1 MATINGDGTNNTLTG
16 TGTADSINGLGGH
29 DTIDGGGGNDSI
41 NGGSGDD
48 VLTGGTGNDTL
59 IGGAGSDSAVYAH
72 MLQSQTPVGTWSPTS
87 ATLTIVTAGEGTDTL
102 TTIETIVFNGVS
114 FTVNNVTKN
123 VVARLANDTAS
134 VSESD
139 ASVDGNV
146 LSNDLDVDSV
156 LSVGGLTGGTLGV
169 AMAGTYGSLTL
180 NANGTY
186 SYVPTGVI
194 TGDTP
199 VTDTFTYSVTEGGVT
214 HTATLTVT
222 IQPQND
228 APVAQNVELTTA
240 EDPASPIAIDVM
252 TGATDEEG
260 NTLSVSLLNGEAFS
274 DSLYLD
280 GQGTVSLAGGGN
292 LQFVPDANFHGDV
305 VFTYALSDGNS
316 NSADQTVTLH
326 ITPVNDAPVANDG
339 SDSVDEDAV
348 LTGSVSASDV
358 DGDTLTYALGDDVT
372 NGVLVFNTDG
382 SFSYTPGENFNGSD
396 SFTYSV
402 SDGNGGAD
410 TGTFT
415 ITVDAVNDA
424 PVATDDSTTLA
435 EDAATYSGAVSATD
449 LDGDTLTYSLGDDVA
464 NGTLVFNT
472 DGTFDYTPNAD
483 FNGEDSFTWSVS
495 DGNGGTDTGTFTIT
509 VTPVADAP
517 VAADGSD
524 NVDEDAVLTGSVSA
538 TDGDNDTLTYS
549 LGDDVA
555 HGVLVFN
562 TDGSFSYTPGEDFN
576 GSDSFT
582 YSVSDGNGGTDT
594 GTFTITVDAVNDG
607 PSGTDDTTTLAED
620 AATYSGAVSATDVD
634 GDTLTYSLGDDVAHG
649 TLVFNSDG
657 TFDYT
662 PDADFNGED
671 SFTWSVSDGNGGT
684 NGGTFTITVTPVA
697 DAPVAAD
704 GSDSVDEDTV
714 LTGSVSATD
723 ADGDTLTYALDV
735 DGGTVNGVL
744 VLNTDGSFTYT
755 PGENFNGSD
764 EFSYVVSDGN
774 GGTDTG
780 TFTITVDAVNDAPV
794 AADDSTT
801 LAEDAATY
809 SGAVSATDVDG
820 DSLTY
825 SLAPMGDVA
834 NGTLVFNADG
844 TFDYTP
850 DADFNGEDSFTW
862 IVDDG
867 NGGTDTGTFTIT
879 VTSVNDAPVAGGGA
893 DSVDEDTV
901 LTGSIPATDADNDTL
916 TYGLDFNGST
926 VNGVLALNTDGTF
939 TYTPGENFNGSD
951 EFHYVVIDG
960 NGGMDTGTFT
970 ITVDAVNDAPVAADD
985 STTLAED
992 AATYNGTVSA
1002 TDVDGD
1008 SLTYSL
1014 GDDVAHGT
1022 LVFNSDGT
1030 FDYTPDANFH
1040 GEDSFTWS
1048 VDDGNGGTDTG
1059 VFTITVT
1066 SVNDDPVAGGGAD
1079 SVDED
1084 TVLTGSI
1091 PATDVDND
1099 TLTYALDVD
1108 GGTVNGVVVLNTD
1121 GSFTYTPG
1129 ENFNG
1134 SDEFSYVVSDGNG
1147 GTDTGTFTITVD
1159 AVNDAPVAADD
1170 STTLAEDAA
1179 TYSGAVS
1186 ATDVDGDSLTYSLG
1200 DDVAHGTLV
1209 FNADG
1214 SFDYTPDADF
1224 NGEDSFTWSVDDGN
1238 GGTDT
1243 GTFTITVTPVNDAPV
1258 AADGSDSVDEDTV
1271 LTGSVSATDVDL
1283 DTLTYTVDTNV
1294 TNGVLVLNTDGSFS
1308 YTPGEN
1314 FNGADSFTYTVSDG
1328 NGGTDTGTFSITV
1341 DAVNDAPVAAD
1352 DSTTLAE
1359 DAATY
1364 SGTVS
1369 ATDVEGDSLTYSL
1382 APMGDVANGT
1392 LVFNTDGT
1400 FDYTPDANFHGED
1413 SFTWSVDDGNGG
1425 TDTGVF
1431 TITVTSVNDDPGAAD
1446 GSDSVD
1452 EDTVLT
1458 GSVSATDVDLDT
1470 LTYTVDTDVAHGV
1483 LVLNTDGSFSYTPG
1497 ANFNGADSF
1506 TYTVSD
1512 GNGGT
1517 DTGIFS
1523 ITVDAVA
1530 DAAEATDFTLTI
1542 LEDAATI
1549 VLEIPQ
1555 TDPDGD
1561 AQTVTHVDGAP
1572 ISALGTVAVTGGS
1585 VFLNGDG
1592 DLEFTPDANFHG
1604 QVSFQYALSSA
1615 DTSTA
1620 NGQVEIT
1627 VTSVNDDPVAV
1638 DGSDSID
1645 EDSVTPLT
1653 GVVAASDVDVDTLTY
1668 SLASGGDVANG
1679 TLVFNPDGSFEYT
1692 PDADFSGTDSFT
1704 FEASDGNGGVDTG
1717 VFTIT
1722 VNPFNDAP
1730 VAVDGSDS
1738 VDEDAANPL
1747 TGSLVAN
1754 DADADTL
1761 TYALDGGGDVL
1772 HGTLTL
1778 NPDGTFEYTPD
1789 ANFHGS
1795 DSFTWTVS
1803 DGNGGTDTGT
1813 FEITVN
1819 SVNDQPLAAADI
1831 NLTADEDP
1839 ANPIA
1844 IDVLTGASDA
1854 DLDTLSVAT
1863 VNGEPM
1869 TVDGVAVG
1877 GGLVTVGM
1885 DGNLLFTAA
1894 PDFHGTVSFTY
1905 TLTDGSGAGNAESDP
1920 ATVEIVIAPVN
1931 DAPVGQPFDLTIAE
1945 DDGVLTIDVLGAA
1958 TDVEGDT
1965 ISVLEV
1971 NGTLMD
1977 MDGVAVTG
1985 GVVTLDG
1992 DGNLVFTPD
2001 ENFNGPVSFTYT
2013 LTDGVD
2019 SSTPATVDIDV
2030 TPVNDAPTAANFELE
2045 IDEDPAGALTI
2056 DVVGGG
2062 LDVDG
2067 DTLSLATVNGEVV
2080 DIDGVDI
2087 GNGII
2092 TRDLNGNLLF
2102 TPTAN
2107 FNGAVSFTYALTDG
2121 EAVSEEGAV
2130 DILINP
2136 INDRP
2141 ISTDLTATAA
2151 EDGSVTIDPFETAQD
2166 VEFDS
2171 GEPSGQP
2178 LAVGLVNGE
2187 VVDMDGVDVGD
2198 GVVTLDLDGKLVFTP
2213 DANFSGEVSFTY
2225 TLTDGDLESVA
2236 STVTVTVTPVNDAP
2250 TAADFSVSIDEDTA
2264 ATFDVLGDGTDVE
2277 GDTLSVATVNGEV
2290 VDMDGLVI
2298 GGGVIT
2304 INGAGNIVFTP
2315 DANFNGAASFTY
2327 TLSDGAT
2334 QSAEANV
2341 DIAINAVND
2350 DPVAADDST
2359 TLAEDAATYSGSVSA
2374 TDVDLDTLTYSLGD
2388 NVGHGTLVFNAD
2400 GTFDYTPDADFTGE
2414 DSFTYTV
2421 SDGNG
2426 GSDTGTFTIVVT
2438 PVNDAPV
2445 AADGSD
2451 SVDED
2456 TVLTGSVSATDVD
2469 LDTLTYTVDSDV
2481 TEGVLVLNTDG
2492 SFSYTP
2498 GENFNGSDSFTYT
2511 VSDGNGGTDTGTFS
2525 ITVNAVNDA
2534 PVAADDST
2542 TLVEDAAT
2550 YSGAVSAFDVEGD
2563 DVVYSL
2569 APGGDP
2575 AHGTLLF
2582 NGDGTFDY
2590 TPDADFSGED
2600 SFTWSVDDGN
2610 GGTDTGT
2617 FTITVTP
2624 VNDAPT
2630 APDISTS
2637 GAEDGGAI
2645 LVDVFDG
2652 AADADSADELS
2663 VNTVNGT
2670 LLTPD
2675 GVEVEGGLVTR
2686 RMDGRLEFT
2695 PNANFNGAVS
2705 FTYTL
2710 VDDSGAGNAE
2720 SAEASVDILVTAVND
2735 APILAGEGPHATSE
2749 DTVLTG
2755 QAATPTDIDNEPG
2768 DFSYVLLQDVD
2779 GLTFD
2784 TVTGA
2789 WSFDPTN
2796 VAAYQALYLGQSTTV
2811 SFTYAATDGDLESDP
2826 VTVQIAIAGA
2836 TDAVNGTSA
2845 SEVIAASN
2853 FVDLIYGGDGDDF
2866 VSGLNGNDTLF
2877 GEEGDDILSGGAN
2890 DDTLNGGSGGD
2901 TLIGGS
2907 GNDTLAGGEGDDDM
2921 VGGTGTDVVTYASAA
2936 QAITANL
2943 YTGVATGEG
2952 EDSIGLVENLIGSGY
2967 DDVLTGSTG
2976 ANSLWGGAGG
2986 DIIDGGDGL
2995 DRLYGEDGS
3004 DTLYGGVGSDILD
3017 GGAGDDFIYGGI
3029 GNDTLT
3035 GGSGADRFVFLAES
3049 FTTPLQTDTILDFN
3063 VSDGDVLDMSAI
3075 DANASIAGDQAFS
3088 RVGSFT
3094 GVAGQATVVFANNQ
3108 TIIRFDLNGD
3118 RATDFQIRLDG
3129 DHTGTA
3135 LLTGAEAPGTGGWI
3149 F

>member
-29 DTIDGGGGNDSI
+29 DTIDGGGGNDAI

-59 IGGAGSDSAVYAH
+59 IGGAGTDSAIYAH

-114 FTVNNVTKN
+114 FTVNNATKN

-134 VSESD
+134 VNENA

-169 AMAGTYGSLTL
+169 AKAGTYGSLTL

-214 HTATLTVT
+214 HTATLTITV
-222 IQPQND
+222 QPQND

-240 EDPASPIAIDVM
+240 EDPASPIAIDVL

-274 DSLYLD
+274 DSLYLA

-292 LQFVPDANFHGDV
+292 LQFVPDANFNGDV

-316 NSADQTVTLH
+316 NSANQTVTLH
-326 ITPVNDAPVANDG
+326 ITAVNDDPVANDG

-402 SDGNGGAD
+402 SDGNGGTD

-449 LDGDTLTYSLGDDVA
+449 LDGDTLTFSLGDDVA
-464 NGTLVFNT
+464 HGTLVFNAN
-472 DGTFDYTPNAD
+472 GTFDYTPNAN

-538 TDGDNDTLTYS
+538 TDGDNDVLTYT

-555 HGVLVFN
+555 NGVLVFN
-562 TDGSFSYTPGEDFN
+562 PDGSFSYTPGEDFN

-634 GDTLTYSLGDDVAHG
+634 GDTLTFSLGDDVAHG
-649 TLVFNSDG
+649 TLVFNADG

-684 NGGTFTITVTPVA
+684 DTGTFTITVTPVN
-697 DAPVAAD
+697 DDPVAGGGA
-704 GSDSVDEDTV
+704 DSVDEDAV
-714 LTGSVSATD
+714 LTGSIPATD
-723 ADGDTLTYALDV
+723 VDGDTLTYALDV

-744 VLNTDGSFTYT
+744 VLNPDGSFTYT
-755 PGENFNGSD
+755 PGENFHGSD

-794 AADDSTT
+794 AT
-801 LAEDAATY
+801 
-809 SGAVSATDVDG
+809 
-820 DSLTY
+820 
-825 SLAPMGDVA
+825 
-834 NGTLVFNADG
+834 
-844 TFDYTP
+844 
-850 DADFNGEDSFTW
+850 
-862 IVDDG
+862 
-867 NGGTDTGTFTIT
+867 
-879 VTSVNDAPVAGGGA
+879 
-893 DSVDEDTV
+893 
-901 LTGSIPATDADNDTL
+901 
-916 TYGLDFNGST
+916 
-926 VNGVLALNTDGTF
+926 
-939 TYTPGENFNGSD
+939 
-951 EFHYVVIDG
+951 
-960 NGGMDTGTFT
+960 
-970 ITVDAVNDAPVAADD
+970 
-985 STTLAED
+985 
-992 AATYNGTVSA
+992 
-1002 TDVDGD
+1002 
-1008 SLTYSL
+1008 
-1014 GDDVAHGT
+1014 
-1022 LVFNSDGT
+1022 
-1030 FDYTPDANFH
+1030 
-1040 GEDSFTWS
+1040 
-1048 VDDGNGGTDTG
+1048 
-1059 VFTITVT
+1059 
-1066 SVNDDPVAGGGAD
+1066 
-1079 SVDED
+1079 
-1084 TVLTGSI
+1084 
-1091 PATDVDND
+1091 
-1099 TLTYALDVD
+1099 
-1108 GGTVNGVVVLNTD
+1108 
-1121 GSFTYTPG
+1121 
-1129 ENFNG
+1129 
-1134 SDEFSYVVSDGNG
+1134 
-1147 GTDTGTFTITVD
+1147 
-1159 AVNDAPVAADD
+1159 DD

-1200 DDVAHGTLV
+1200 ADVANGTLVFNPDGSFDYTPNADFNGEDSFTWSVSDGNGGTDTGTFTINVTPVADAPVAADGSDNVDEDAVLTGSVSASDVDGDTLTYTLGDDVAHGVLVLNTDGSFSYTPGENFNGSDSFTYSVSDGNGGTDTGTFTITVDAVNDAPVADDDGIIGVEDAATYSGAVSATDVDGDSLTYSLGADVAHGTLV
-1209 FNADG
+1209 FNPDG
-1214 SFDYTPDADF
+1214 TFDYTPDADF
-1224 NGEDSFTWSVDDGN
+1224 NGEDSFTWSVSDGN

-1243 GTFTITVTPVNDAPV
+1243 GTFTITLTPVNDAPV
-1258 AADGSDSVDEDTV
+1258 AADGSGSLDEDAV

-1283 DTLTYTVDTNV
+1283 DTLTYTVDSDV
-1294 TNGVLVLNTDGSFS
+1294 AHGVLVLNTDGSFT
-1308 YTPGEN
+1308 YTPGPN
-1314 FNGADSFTYTVSDG
+1314 YNGSDSFTYTVSDG
-1328 NGGTDTGTFSITV
+1328 NGGTDTGTFTITV
-1341 DAVNDAPVAAD
+1341 DPVA
-1352 DSTTLAE
+1352 
-1359 DAATY
+1359 
-1364 SGTVS
+1364 
-1369 ATDVEGDSLTYSL
+1369 
-1382 APMGDVANGT
+1382 DVAQA
-1392 LVFNTDGT
+1392 
-1400 FDYTPDANFHGED
+1400 P
-1413 SFTWSVDDGNGG
+1413 
-1425 TDTGVF
+1425 
-1431 TITVTSVNDDPGAAD
+1431 
-1446 GSDSVD
+1446 
-1452 EDTVLT
+1452 
-1458 GSVSATDVDLDT
+1458 
-1470 LTYTVDTDVAHGV
+1470 
-1483 LVLNTDGSFSYTPG
+1483 
-1497 ANFNGADSF
+1497 
-1506 TYTVSD
+1506 
-1512 GNGGT
+1512 
-1517 DTGIFS
+1517 
-1523 ITVDAVA
+1523 
-1530 DAAEATDFTLTI
+1530 DFTRTI

-1561 AQTVTHVDGAP
+1561 AQTVTHVDGTP

-1592 DLEFTPDANFHG
+1592 DLEFTPDANYHG
-1604 QVSFQYALSSA
+1604 PVSFQYVVTSA

-1627 VTSVNDDPVAV
+1627 VTSVNDDPVAS
-1638 DGSDSID
+1638 DGSDSIN
-1645 EDSVTPLT
+1645 EDSVIALT
-1653 GVVAASDVDVDTLTY
+1653 GVVGASDVDLDTLTY

-1692 PDADFSGTDSFT
+1692 PDPDFSGTDSFT

-1722 VNPFNDAP
+1722 VNPSNDAP

-1747 TGSLVAN
+1747 TGSLVAT

-1761 TYALDGGGDVL
+1761 TYALDVGGDVL
-1772 HGTLTL
+1772 NGTLTL
-1778 NPDGTFEYTPD
+1778 NPDGTFEYTPN

-1844 IDVLTGASDA
+1844 VDVLTGASDA

-1869 TVDGVAVG
+1869 TLDGVAVG

-1885 DGNLLFTAA
+1885 DGNLLFTAS

-1931 DAPVGQPFDLTIAE
+1931 DAPVGQPFDLTMAE

-1992 DGNLVFTPD
+1992 DGNLVFSPD

-2013 LTDGVD
+2013 LTDGTD

-2030 TPVNDAPTAANFELE
+2030 TSVNDTPTAANFELE
-2045 IDEDPAGALTI
+2045 IDEDPVGALTI
-2056 DVVGGG
+2056 NVVGGG
-2062 LDVDG
+2062 FDVEG

-2080 DIDGVDI
+2080 DEDGVDI

-2092 TRDLNGNLLF
+2092 TRDLSGNLLF

-2136 INDRP
+2136 VNDRP

-2166 VEFDS
+2166 VEFDG

-2178 LAVGLVNGE
+2178 LAVSLVNGE
-2187 VVDMDGVDVGD
+2187 AVDMDGVDVGD

-2250 TAADFSVSIDEDTA
+2250 TAADFSVSIDEDTS
-2264 ATFDVLGDGTDVE
+2264 ATFDVLGDGTDAD

-2298 GGGVIT
+2298 DGGVIT
-2304 INGAGNIVFTP
+2304 INGDGNIVFTP
-2315 DANFNGAASFTY
+2315 DANVSGAASFTY
-2327 TLSDGAT
+2327 TLSDGTT
-2334 QSAEANV
+2334 QSNEANV
-2341 DIAINAVND
+2341 DVAIA
-2350 DPVAADDST
+2350 
-2359 TLAEDAATYSGSVSA
+2359 
-2374 TDVDLDTLTYSLGD
+2374 
-2388 NVGHGTLVFNAD
+2388 
-2400 GTFDYTPDADFTGE
+2400 
-2414 DSFTYTV
+2414 
-2421 SDGNG
+2421 
-2426 GSDTGTFTIVVT
+2426 
-2438 PVNDAPV
+2438 
-2445 AADGSD
+2445 
-2451 SVDED
+2451 
-2456 TVLTGSVSATDVD
+2456 
-2469 LDTLTYTVDSDV
+2469 
-2481 TEGVLVLNTDG
+2481 
-2492 SFSYTP
+2492 
-2498 GENFNGSDSFTYT
+2498 
-2511 VSDGNGGTDTGTFS
+2511 
-2525 ITVNAVNDA
+2525 AVNDA

-2542 TLVEDAAT
+2542 TLAEDAAT

-2600 SFTWSVDDGN
+2600 SFTWSVNDGN

-2652 AADADSADELS
+2652 AADADSADQLS
-2663 VNTVNGT
+2663 VNTVNGV

-2710 VDDSGAGNAE
+2710 IDDSGAGNAE

-2735 APILAGEGPHATSE
+2735 APILAGEGPHATDE

-2755 QAATPTDIDNEPG
+2755 QAATPTDIDNEPV
-2768 DFSYVLLQDVD
+2768 DLSYVLLQDVD

-2811 SFTYAATDGDLESDP
+2811 SFTYAATDGDLQSDP

-2866 VSGLNGNDTLF
+2866 VSGLNGSDTLF

-2907 GNDTLAGGEGDDDM
+2907 GNDTLAGGEGDDDL

-2943 YTGVATGEG
+2943 STGIATGEG

-2976 ANSLWGGAGG
+2976 ANSIWGGNGL
-2986 DIIDGGDGL
+2986 DTIDGGDGL
-2995 DRLYGEDGS
+2995 DRLYGENGN

-3088 RVGSFT
+3088 QVGSFT

>member
-1 MATINGDGTNNTLTG
+1 
-16 TGTADSINGLGGH
+16 
-29 DTIDGGGGNDSI
+29 
-41 NGGSGDD
+41 
-48 VLTGGTGNDTL
+48 V
-59 IGGAGSDSAVYAH
+59 
-72 MLQSQTPVGTWSPTS
+72 
-87 ATLTIVTAGEGTDTL
+87 
-102 TTIETIVFNGVS
+102 
-114 FTVNNVTKN
+114 
-123 VVARLANDTAS
+123 
-134 VSESD
+134 
-139 ASVDGNV
+139 
-146 LSNDLDVDSV
+146 
-156 LSVGGLTGGTLGV
+156 
-169 AMAGTYGSLTL
+169 
-180 NANGTY
+180 
-186 SYVPTGVI
+186 
-194 TGDTP
+194 
-199 VTDTFTYSVTEGGVT
+199 
-214 HTATLTVT
+214 
-222 IQPQND
+222 
-228 APVAQNVELTTA
+228 
-240 EDPASPIAIDVM
+240 
-252 TGATDEEG
+252 
-260 NTLSVSLLNGEAFS
+260 
-274 DSLYLD
+274 
-280 GQGTVSLAGGGN
+280 AGGG
-292 LQFVPDANFHGDV
+292 A
-305 VFTYALSDGNS
+305 
-316 NSADQTVTLH
+316 
-326 ITPVNDAPVANDG
+326 
-339 SDSVDEDAV
+339 DSVDEDAV
-348 LTGSVSASDV
+348 LTGSIPATDV
-358 DGDTLTYALGDDVT
+358 DGDTLTYALDLDGGTV
-372 NGVLVFNTDG
+372 NGVLVLNPDG
-382 SFSYTPGENFNGSD
+382 SFTYTPGENFHGSD
-396 SFTYSV
+396 EFSYVV
-402 SDGNGGAD
+402 SDGNGGTD

-435 EDAATYSGAVSATD
+435 EDATTYSGAVSATD
-449 LDGDTLTYSLGDDVA
+449 VDGDSLTYSLGDDVA
-464 NGTLVFNT
+464 NGTLVFNA

-495 DGNGGTDTGTFTIT
+495 DGNGGTDTGTFTIN

-538 TDGDNDTLTYS
+538 SDVDGDTLTYT

-555 HGVLVFN
+555 HGVLVLN
-562 TDGSFSYTPGEDFN
+562 TDGSFSYTPGENFN

-594 GTFTITVDAVNDG
+594 GTFTITVDAVNDA
-607 PSGTDDTTTLAED
+607 PVADDDGIIGVED

-634 GDTLTYSLGDDVAHG
+634 GDSLTYSLGADVAHG
-649 TLVFNSDG
+649 TLVFNPDG

-684 NGGTFTITVTPVA
+684 
-697 DAPVAAD
+697 
-704 GSDSVDEDTV
+704 
-714 LTGSVSATD
+714 
-723 ADGDTLTYALDV
+723 
-735 DGGTVNGVL
+735 
-744 VLNTDGSFTYT
+744 
-755 PGENFNGSD
+755 
-764 EFSYVVSDGN
+764 
-774 GGTDTG
+774 DTG
-780 TFTITVDAVNDAPV
+780 TFTIT
-794 AADDSTT
+794 
-801 LAEDAATY
+801 L
-809 SGAVSATDVDG
+809 
-820 DSLTY
+820 
-825 SLAPMGDVA
+825 
-834 NGTLVFNADG
+834 
-844 TFDYTP
+844 
-850 DADFNGEDSFTW
+850 
-862 IVDDG
+862 
-867 NGGTDTGTFTIT
+867 
-879 VTSVNDAPVAGGGA
+879 
-893 DSVDEDTV
+893 
-901 LTGSIPATDADNDTL
+901 
-916 TYGLDFNGST
+916 
-926 VNGVLALNTDGTF
+926 
-939 TYTPGENFNGSD
+939 
-951 EFHYVVIDG
+951 
-960 NGGMDTGTFT
+960 
-970 ITVDAVNDAPVAADD
+970 
-985 STTLAED
+985 
-992 AATYNGTVSA
+992 
-1002 TDVDGD
+1002 
-1008 SLTYSL
+1008 
-1014 GDDVAHGT
+1014 
-1022 LVFNSDGT
+1022 
-1030 FDYTPDANFH
+1030 
-1040 GEDSFTWS
+1040 
-1048 VDDGNGGTDTG
+1048 
-1059 VFTITVT
+1059 
-1066 SVNDDPVAGGGAD
+1066 
-1079 SVDED
+1079 
-1084 TVLTGSI
+1084 
-1091 PATDVDND
+1091 
-1099 TLTYALDVD
+1099 
-1108 GGTVNGVVVLNTD
+1108 
-1121 GSFTYTPG
+1121 
-1129 ENFNG
+1129 
-1134 SDEFSYVVSDGNG
+1134 
-1147 GTDTGTFTITVD
+1147 
-1159 AVNDAPVAADD
+1159 
-1170 STTLAEDAA
+1170 
-1179 TYSGAVS
+1179 
-1186 ATDVDGDSLTYSLG
+1186 
-1200 DDVAHGTLV
+1200 
-1209 FNADG
+1209 
-1214 SFDYTPDADF
+1214 
-1224 NGEDSFTWSVDDGN
+1224 
-1238 GGTDT
+1238 
-1243 GTFTITVTPVNDAPV
+1243 TPVNDAPV
-1258 AADGSDSVDEDTV
+1258 AADGSGSLDEDAV

-1283 DTLTYTVDTNV
+1283 DTLTYTVD
-1294 TNGVLVLNTDGSFS
+1294 S
-1308 YTPGEN
+1308 
-1314 FNGADSFTYTVSDG
+1314 
-1328 NGGTDTGTFSITV
+1328 
-1341 DAVNDAPVAAD
+1341 
-1352 DSTTLAE
+1352 
-1359 DAATY
+1359 
-1364 SGTVS
+1364 
-1369 ATDVEGDSLTYSL
+1369 
-1382 APMGDVANGT
+1382 
-1392 LVFNTDGT
+1392 
-1400 FDYTPDANFHGED
+1400 
-1413 SFTWSVDDGNGG
+1413 
-1425 TDTGVF
+1425 
-1431 TITVTSVNDDPGAAD
+1431 
-1446 GSDSVD
+1446 
-1452 EDTVLT
+1452 
-1458 GSVSATDVDLDT
+1458 
-1470 LTYTVDTDVAHGV
+1470 DVAHGV

-1497 ANFNGADSF
+1497 ANYNGSDSF

-1517 DTGIFS
+1517 DTGTFT
-1523 ITVDAVA
+1523 ITVDPVA
-1530 DAAEATDFTLTI
+1530 DVAQAPDFTHTI

-1604 QVSFQYALSSA
+1604 QVSFQYELSSA

-1627 VTSVNDDPVAV
+1627 VTSVNDDPVAS
-1638 DGSDSID
+1638 DGSDSIN
-1645 EDSVTPLT
+1645 EDSVIALT
-1653 GVVAASDVDVDTLTY
+1653 GVVGASDVDLDTLTY
-1668 SLASGGDVANG
+1668 SLASGGDVSNG
-1679 TLVFNPDGSFEYT
+1679 TLVLNPDGSFEYT
-1692 PDADFSGTDSFT
+1692 PDPDFSGTDSFT

-1722 VNPFNDAP
+1722 VNPSNDAP

-1747 TGSLVAN
+1747 TGSLVAT
-1754 DADADTL
+1754 DADADNL
-1761 TYALDGGGDVL
+1761 TYALDVGGDVL
-1772 HGTLTL
+1772 NGTLTL
-1778 NPDGTFEYTPD
+1778 NPDGTFEYTPN

-1869 TVDGVAVG
+1869 TLDGVAVG

-1931 DAPVGQPFDLTIAE
+1931 DAPVGQPFDLTMAE

-1958 TDVEGDT
+1958 TDIEGDT
-1965 ISVLEV
+1965 VSVLEV

-1992 DGNLVFTPD
+1992 DGNLVFSPD

-2013 LTDGVD
+2013 LTDGSD

-2030 TPVNDAPTAANFELE
+2030 TSVNDTPTAANFELE
-2045 IDEDPAGALTI
+2045 IDEDPVGALTI
-2056 DVVGGG
+2056 NVVGGG
-2062 LDVDG
+2062 FDVEG

-2080 DIDGVDI
+2080 DEDGVDI

-2092 TRDLNGNLLF
+2092 TRDLSGNLLF
-2102 TPTAN
+2102 TPTTN

-2136 INDRP
+2136 VNDRP
-2141 ISTDLTATAA
+2141 ISADLTATAS

-2166 VEFDS
+2166 VEFDG
-2171 GEPSGQP
+2171 GEPGSQP
-2178 LAVGLVNGE
+2178 LAVSLVNGE
-2187 VVDMDGVDVGD
+2187 AVDMDGVDVGD

-2250 TAADFSVSIDEDTA
+2250 TAADFSVSIDEDTS
-2264 ATFDVLGDGTDVE
+2264 ATFDVLGDGTDAD

-2298 GGGVIT
+2298 DGGVIT
-2304 INGAGNIVFTP
+2304 INGDGNIVFTP
-2315 DANFNGAASFTY
+2315 DANVSGAASFTY
-2327 TLSDGAT
+2327 TLSDGTT
-2334 QSAEANV
+2334 QSNEANV
-2341 DIAINAVND
+2341 DVAIA
-2350 DPVAADDST
+2350 
-2359 TLAEDAATYSGSVSA
+2359 
-2374 TDVDLDTLTYSLGD
+2374 
-2388 NVGHGTLVFNAD
+2388 
-2400 GTFDYTPDADFTGE
+2400 
-2414 DSFTYTV
+2414 
-2421 SDGNG
+2421 
-2426 GSDTGTFTIVVT
+2426 
-2438 PVNDAPV
+2438 
-2445 AADGSD
+2445 
-2451 SVDED
+2451 
-2456 TVLTGSVSATDVD
+2456 
-2469 LDTLTYTVDSDV
+2469 
-2481 TEGVLVLNTDG
+2481 
-2492 SFSYTP
+2492 
-2498 GENFNGSDSFTYT
+2498 
-2511 VSDGNGGTDTGTFS
+2511 
-2525 ITVNAVNDA
+2525 AVNDA

-2542 TLVEDAAT
+2542 TLAEDAAT

-2600 SFTWSVDDGN
+2600 SFTWSVNDGN

-2652 AADADSADELS
+2652 AVDADSADQLS
-2663 VNTVNGT
+2663 VNTVNGA
-2670 LLTPD
+2670 LLTPA
-2675 GVEVEGGLVTR
+2675 GVEVDGGLVTR

-2710 VDDSGAGNAE
+2710 IDDSGAGNAE

-2735 APILAGEGPHATSE
+2735 APILAGEGPHSTDE

-2755 QAATPTDIDNEPG
+2755 QAATPTDIDNEPV

-2811 SFTYAATDGDLESDP
+2811 SFTYAATDGDLQSDP

-2866 VSGLNGNDTLF
+2866 VSGLNGSDTLF
-2877 GEEGDDILSGGAN
+2877 GEDGDDILSGGAN

-2921 VGGTGTDVVTYASAA
+2921 VGGNGTDVVTYASAT

-2943 YTGVATGEG
+2943 NTGIATGEG

-2976 ANSLWGGAGG
+2976 ANSIWGGNGL
-2986 DIIDGGDGL
+2986 DTIDGGDGL

>member
-29 DTIDGGGGNDSI
+29 DTIDGGGGNDAI

-59 IGGAGSDSAVYAH
+59 IGGAGTDSAIYAH

-114 FTVNNVTKN
+114 FTVNNATKN

-134 VSESD
+134 VNENA

-169 AMAGTYGSLTL
+169 AKAGTYGSLTL

-214 HTATLTVT
+214 HTATLTITV
-222 IQPQND
+222 QPQND

-240 EDPASPIAIDVM
+240 EDPASPIAIDVL

-274 DSLYLD
+274 DSLYLA

-292 LQFVPDANFHGDV
+292 LQFVPDANFNGDV

-316 NSADQTVTLH
+316 NSANQTVTLH
-326 ITPVNDAPVANDG
+326 ITAVNDDPVANDG

-402 SDGNGGAD
+402 SDGNGGTD

-449 LDGDTLTYSLGDDVA
+449 LDGDTLTFSLGDDVA
-464 NGTLVFNT
+464 HGTLVFNAN
-472 DGTFDYTPNAD
+472 GTFDYTPNAN

-538 TDGDNDTLTYS
+538 TDGDDDVLTYT

-620 AATYSGAVSATDVD
+620 ATTYSGAVSATDVDGDSLTYSLGDDVANGTLVFNADGTFDYTPNADFNGEDSFTWSVSDGNGGTDTGTFTINVTPVADAPVAADGSDNVDEDAVLTGSVSASDVDGDTLTYTLGDDVAHGVLVLNTDGSFSYTPGENFNGSDSFTYSVSDGNGGTDTGTFTITVDAVNDAPVADDDGIIGVEDAATYSGAVSATDVD
-634 GDTLTYSLGDDVAHG
+634 GDSLTYSLGADVAHG
-649 TLVFNSDG
+649 TLVFNPDG

-684 NGGTFTITVTPVA
+684 
-697 DAPVAAD
+697 
-704 GSDSVDEDTV
+704 
-714 LTGSVSATD
+714 
-723 ADGDTLTYALDV
+723 
-735 DGGTVNGVL
+735 
-744 VLNTDGSFTYT
+744 
-755 PGENFNGSD
+755 
-764 EFSYVVSDGN
+764 
-774 GGTDTG
+774 DTG
-780 TFTITVDAVNDAPV
+780 TFTIT
-794 AADDSTT
+794 
-801 LAEDAATY
+801 L
-809 SGAVSATDVDG
+809 
-820 DSLTY
+820 
-825 SLAPMGDVA
+825 
-834 NGTLVFNADG
+834 
-844 TFDYTP
+844 
-850 DADFNGEDSFTW
+850 
-862 IVDDG
+862 
-867 NGGTDTGTFTIT
+867 
-879 VTSVNDAPVAGGGA
+879 
-893 DSVDEDTV
+893 
-901 LTGSIPATDADNDTL
+901 
-916 TYGLDFNGST
+916 
-926 VNGVLALNTDGTF
+926 
-939 TYTPGENFNGSD
+939 
-951 EFHYVVIDG
+951 
-960 NGGMDTGTFT
+960 
-970 ITVDAVNDAPVAADD
+970 
-985 STTLAED
+985 
-992 AATYNGTVSA
+992 
-1002 TDVDGD
+1002 
-1008 SLTYSL
+1008 
-1014 GDDVAHGT
+1014 
-1022 LVFNSDGT
+1022 
-1030 FDYTPDANFH
+1030 
-1040 GEDSFTWS
+1040 
-1048 VDDGNGGTDTG
+1048 
-1059 VFTITVT
+1059 
-1066 SVNDDPVAGGGAD
+1066 
-1079 SVDED
+1079 
-1084 TVLTGSI
+1084 
-1091 PATDVDND
+1091 
-1099 TLTYALDVD
+1099 
-1108 GGTVNGVVVLNTD
+1108 
-1121 GSFTYTPG
+1121 
-1129 ENFNG
+1129 
-1134 SDEFSYVVSDGNG
+1134 
-1147 GTDTGTFTITVD
+1147 
-1159 AVNDAPVAADD
+1159 
-1170 STTLAEDAA
+1170 
-1179 TYSGAVS
+1179 
-1186 ATDVDGDSLTYSLG
+1186 
-1200 DDVAHGTLV
+1200 
-1209 FNADG
+1209 
-1214 SFDYTPDADF
+1214 
-1224 NGEDSFTWSVDDGN
+1224 
-1238 GGTDT
+1238 
-1243 GTFTITVTPVNDAPV
+1243 TPVNDAPV
-1258 AADGSDSVDEDTV
+1258 AADGSGSLDEDAV

-1283 DTLTYTVDTNV
+1283 DTLTYTVD
-1294 TNGVLVLNTDGSFS
+1294 S
-1308 YTPGEN
+1308 
-1314 FNGADSFTYTVSDG
+1314 
-1328 NGGTDTGTFSITV
+1328 
-1341 DAVNDAPVAAD
+1341 
-1352 DSTTLAE
+1352 
-1359 DAATY
+1359 
-1364 SGTVS
+1364 
-1369 ATDVEGDSLTYSL
+1369 
-1382 APMGDVANGT
+1382 
-1392 LVFNTDGT
+1392 
-1400 FDYTPDANFHGED
+1400 
-1413 SFTWSVDDGNGG
+1413 
-1425 TDTGVF
+1425 
-1431 TITVTSVNDDPGAAD
+1431 
-1446 GSDSVD
+1446 
-1452 EDTVLT
+1452 
-1458 GSVSATDVDLDT
+1458 
-1470 LTYTVDTDVAHGV
+1470 DVAHGV

-1497 ANFNGADSF
+1497 ANYNGSDSF

-1517 DTGIFS
+1517 DTGTFT
-1523 ITVDAVA
+1523 ITVDPVA
-1530 DAAEATDFTLTI
+1530 DVAQAPDFTRTI

-1604 QVSFQYALSSA
+1604 QVSFQYELSSA

-1627 VTSVNDDPVAV
+1627 VTSVNDDPVAS
-1638 DGSDSID
+1638 DGSDSIN
-1645 EDSVTPLT
+1645 EDSVIALT
-1653 GVVAASDVDVDTLTY
+1653 GVVGASDVDLDTLTY
-1668 SLASGGDVANG
+1668 SLASGGDVSNG
-1679 TLVFNPDGSFEYT
+1679 TLVLNPDGSFEYT
-1692 PDADFSGTDSFT
+1692 PDPDFSGTDSFT

-1722 VNPFNDAP
+1722 VNPSNDAP

-1747 TGSLVAN
+1747 TGSLVAT
-1754 DADADTL
+1754 DADADNL
-1761 TYALDGGGDVL
+1761 TYALDVGGDVL
-1772 HGTLTL
+1772 NGTLTL
-1778 NPDGTFEYTPD
+1778 NPDGTFEYTPN

-1869 TVDGVAVG
+1869 TLDGVAVG

-1931 DAPVGQPFDLTIAE
+1931 DAPVGQPFDLTMAE

-1958 TDVEGDT
+1958 TDIEGDT
-1965 ISVLEV
+1965 VSVLEV

-1992 DGNLVFTPD
+1992 DGNLVFSPD

-2013 LTDGVD
+2013 LTDGSD

-2030 TPVNDAPTAANFELE
+2030 TSVNDTPTAANFELE
-2045 IDEDPAGALTI
+2045 IDEDPVGALTI
-2056 DVVGGG
+2056 NVVGGG
-2062 LDVDG
+2062 FDVEG

-2080 DIDGVDI
+2080 DEDGVDI

-2092 TRDLNGNLLF
+2092 TRDLSGNLLF
-2102 TPTAN
+2102 TPTTN

-2136 INDRP
+2136 VNDRP
-2141 ISTDLTATAA
+2141 ISADLTATAS

-2166 VEFDS
+2166 VEFDG
-2171 GEPSGQP
+2171 GEPGSQP
-2178 LAVGLVNGE
+2178 LAVSLVNGE
-2187 VVDMDGVDVGD
+2187 AVDMDGVDVGD

-2250 TAADFSVSIDEDTA
+2250 TAADFSVSIDEDTS
-2264 ATFDVLGDGTDVE
+2264 ATFDVLGDGTDAD

-2298 GGGVIT
+2298 DGGVIT
-2304 INGAGNIVFTP
+2304 INGDGNIVFTP
-2315 DANFNGAASFTY
+2315 DANVSGAASFTY
-2327 TLSDGAT
+2327 TLSDGTT
-2334 QSAEANV
+2334 QSNEANV
-2341 DIAINAVND
+2341 DVAIA
-2350 DPVAADDST
+2350 
-2359 TLAEDAATYSGSVSA
+2359 
-2374 TDVDLDTLTYSLGD
+2374 
-2388 NVGHGTLVFNAD
+2388 
-2400 GTFDYTPDADFTGE
+2400 
-2414 DSFTYTV
+2414 
-2421 SDGNG
+2421 
-2426 GSDTGTFTIVVT
+2426 
-2438 PVNDAPV
+2438 
-2445 AADGSD
+2445 
-2451 SVDED
+2451 
-2456 TVLTGSVSATDVD
+2456 
-2469 LDTLTYTVDSDV
+2469 
-2481 TEGVLVLNTDG
+2481 
-2492 SFSYTP
+2492 
-2498 GENFNGSDSFTYT
+2498 
-2511 VSDGNGGTDTGTFS
+2511 
-2525 ITVNAVNDA
+2525 AVNDA

-2542 TLVEDAAT
+2542 TLAEDAAT

-2600 SFTWSVDDGN
+2600 SFTWSVNDGN

-2652 AADADSADELS
+2652 AVDADSADQLS
-2663 VNTVNGT
+2663 VNTVNGA
-2670 LLTPD
+2670 LLTPA
-2675 GVEVEGGLVTR
+2675 GVEVDGGLVTR

-2710 VDDSGAGNAE
+2710 IDDSGAGNAE

-2735 APILAGEGPHATSE
+2735 APILAGEGPHSTDE

-2755 QAATPTDIDNEPG
+2755 QAATPTDIDNEPV

-2811 SFTYAATDGDLESDP
+2811 SFTYAATDGDLQSDP

-2866 VSGLNGNDTLF
+2866 VSGLNGSDTLF
-2877 GEEGDDILSGGAN
+2877 GEDGDDILSGGAN

-2921 VGGTGTDVVTYASAA
+2921 VGGNGTDVVTYASAT

-2943 YTGVATGEG
+2943 NTGIATGEG

-2976 ANSLWGGAGG
+2976 ANSIWGGNGL
-2986 DIIDGGDGL
+2986 DTIDGGDGL